1 MGWKAQAVLGQVKV
15 SNSFSQIP
23 PTVFPY
29 NTDTFLLQKR
39 ATDSGTKKTNGNE
52 ARTGAV

>member
-1 MGWKAQAVLGQVKV
+1 VGWKAQAVLGQVKV
-15 SNSFSQIP
+15 SNSVSQIP

-29 NTDTFLLQKR
+29 NTDTFRLKKR
-39 ATDSGTKKTNGNE
+39 ATGSGTKKTNGNE